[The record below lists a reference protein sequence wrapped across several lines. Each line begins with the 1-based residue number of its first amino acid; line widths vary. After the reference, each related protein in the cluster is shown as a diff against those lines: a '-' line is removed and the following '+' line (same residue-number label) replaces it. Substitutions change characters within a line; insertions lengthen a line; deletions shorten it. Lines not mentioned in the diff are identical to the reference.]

1 MKIMKNYIINAFIH
15 KGKKSDRRN
24 FIINSDSDSEEV
36 IKSLISDKLNIDSNK
51 FEFISDKF
59 ELITKES
66 VVIYQTNW
74 KKIEKKESE

>member
-1 MKIMKNYIINAFIH
+1 MKNYIVNAFIH

-24 FIINSDSDSEEV
+24 FIISSDSESEEL
-36 IKSLISDKLNIDSNK
+36 IKSLINDKLNIDSNK

-74 KKIEKKESE
+74 KKNETETKELE